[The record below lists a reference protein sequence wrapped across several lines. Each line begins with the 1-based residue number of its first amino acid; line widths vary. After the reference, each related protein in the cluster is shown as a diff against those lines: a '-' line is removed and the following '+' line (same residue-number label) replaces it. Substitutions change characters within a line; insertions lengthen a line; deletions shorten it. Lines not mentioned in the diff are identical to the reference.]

1 MALKHFVKVMA
12 TYLLAHPEVLI
23 FICFSEALS
32 TQNLQIKRK
41 KLMCAFWTFC
51 RMLVSLMFCISWP
64 CSLEHWVHCITQQCR
79 QMLCTK
85 GEKHWSYHLL
95 SIPVASS
102 SIFSCDDQR
111 TEDTF
116 KATQNSVNITHSA
129 KAFFLNHK
137 TGSSKPLKL
146 TSIFAWKS
154 SGTTK
159 QYMLPRRADY
169 YKSRCFAHFHLRETH
184 CQFS

>member
-1 MALKHFVKVMA
+1 MLPANITVKHYGPQTLCESHGNLSVSSS
-12 TYLLAHPEVLI
+12 EVLI
-23 FICFSEALS
+23 FIWFPEALS
-32 TQNLQIKRK
+32 AQSLQIKRE

-64 CSLEHWVHCITQQCR
+64 CSPEHWVHCITQQCR

-102 SIFSCDDQR
+102 SISSCDDQR
-111 TEDTF
+111 MEDPF
-116 KATQNSVNITHSA
+116 KATQNSVNITHA
-129 KAFFLNHK
+129 PKAFFLNHK
-137 TGSSKPLKL
+137 TASSTPLKL
-146 TSIFAWKS
+146 TSILAWKS

-159 QYMLPRRADY
+159 QYMPTQA
-169 YKSRCFAHFHLRETH
+169 SRLL
-184 CQFS
+184 

>member
-1 MALKHFVKVMA
+1 MQTPAKLCYLPILQLSIMALKQFVKVTT

-23 FICFSEALS
+23 FIWFSEALS
-32 TQNLQIKRK
+32 GQSLQIKRK

-51 RMLVSLMFCISWP
+51 RMLASPVFCISWP

-79 QMLCTK
+79 QTLCTK

-116 KATQNSVNITHSA
+116 KATQNSVNITHSP
-129 KAFFLNHK
+129 KAFF
-137 TGSSKPLKL
+137 
-146 TSIFAWKS
+146 F
-154 SGTTK
+154 
-159 QYMLPRRADY
+159 
-169 YKSRCFAHFHLRETH
+169 
-184 CQFS
+184 